1 MRFILAISCSLFSTG
16 LFANLRLD
24 SVGSEN
30 NNGKLVIIHS
40 VSSKE
45 SYYSI
50 GRLYNVPAK
59 DISAL
64 NKVKIL
70 QPGTL
75 LKVPT
80 DRPFLNSIPA
90 APKKEVDT
98 RVSSKSGKKT
108 PAASN
113 NDDSSPVIFRKDAL
127 DAVQEGF
134 VNYKVGPKET
144 LFAIAKRFNTHVE
157 SLIEINNLKGN
168 SLKVGQIIK
177 VKPGAGAP
185 LPPVSPVILTPAP
198 DTDTDEV
205 NHNLP
210 SNKYGLMEKTEKGIA
225 VWISDENLD
234 GTKMLALHKTAPIG
248 TVVRITNPMTGK
260 TTFAKVVGKYTENES
275 TKDVIIVISQATA
288 NMLGMLDKR
297 SLLTIDYGVPYEQ

>member
-1 MRFILAISCSLFSTG
+1 MRFILAISCTLFSTG
-16 LFANLRLD
+16 IFATNRLD

-50 GRLYNVPAK
+50 GRLYNVRAK

-64 NKVKIL
+64 NKITIL

-80 DRPFLNSIPA
+80 DRPYINNTA
-90 APKKEVDT
+90 VTPKKDL
-98 RVSSKSGKKT
+98 ST
-108 PAASN
+108 PAINKKANRTPKASN
-113 NDDSSPVIFRKDAL
+113 NDDNPPVIFQKDAL
-127 DAVQEGF
+127 DAVQDGL

-157 SLIEINNLKGN
+157 SIIEINKLKGN
-168 SLKVGQIIK
+168 NLKVGQILQ

-185 LPPVSPVILTPAP
+185 VPLASPVILAPAP
-198 DTDTDEV
+198 DTDTNSV
-205 NHNLP
+205 KYNMPANR
-210 SNKYGLMEKTEKGIA
+210 YGLTEKTEKGIA
-225 VWISDENLD
+225 VWIADENLD

-248 TVVRITNPMTGK
+248 TVIRITNPMTGK

>member
-16 LFANLRLD
+16 LFANNRLD

-50 GRLYNVPAK
+50 GRLYHVSAK

-70 QPGTL
+70 QPGAL
-75 LKVPT
+75 IKVPT
-80 DRPFLNSIPA
+80 DRPFMNSIPVV
-90 APKKEVDT
+90 PKKEASS
-98 RVSSKSGKKT
+98 RVISKKGKKNVE
-108 PAASN
+108 ASKN
-113 NDDSSPVIFRKDAL
+113 EDNSPVIFRKDAL
-127 DAVQEGF
+127 DAVQEGL

-157 SLIEINNLKGN
+157 SIIEINNLKGN
-168 SLKVGQIIK
+168 NLKVGQIIK

-185 LPPVSPVILTPAP
+185 LPPASPIILAPAP
-198 DTDTDEV
+198 DTDTNAV
-205 NHNLP
+205 KYNMPANR
-210 SNKYGLMEKTEKGIA
+210 YGLKEKTEKGIA